1 MQTTTFTRT
10 WEASSP
16 ETAPRKGA
24 QGARCEVET
33 VASPDALLGHARDI
47 EQLAAR
53 ALVPNILVE
62 TSFLHAAWTRF
73 FGSDPDAQV
82 ILVRDAEAGGR
93 LVGLLPV
100 TVDRSLWGGMPLGTA
115 FRNDMKF
122 CGAPLVDRD
131 RSGPAVDAMLSVLA
145 ALLPFPSAFLFDEV
159 PAEGPMARALK
170 GAFARFGWQAREY
183 GHYERVVLDASR
195 PGDEYLAEAISGK
208 KRKEYRRLSNRLKD
222 MGALEFALTDGEQDF
237 ATALED
243 FFRLEKQGWK
253 GENGTAILD
262 SDVWSGYFRD
272 ATAMAVRAG
281 QASMARL
288 VLDGRT
294 IAAGL
299 VMTSGTAA
307 WFYKIAYDETLSHFS
322 PGVLL
327 TLELTKF
334 FCDRPGILTV
344 DSCAHGD
351 HPMIAHLW
359 RERETY
365 CDMLAVPPDSPSR
378 LIFCAESIRRDTRE
392 LVKKGYHSLKRK
404 MRG

>member
-1 MQTTTFTRT
+1 MQSTTFTQT
-10 WEASSP
+10 WGTSSG
-16 ETAPRKGA
+16 ETAPPKGA
-24 QGARCEVET
+24 SGSACAVEK
-33 VASPDALLGHARDI
+33 VESPDALLAHAHDI
-47 EQLAAR
+47 ERLTAR
-53 ALVPNILVE
+53 ALVPNILAE
-62 TSFLHAAWTRF
+62 TPFLHAAWARF
-73 FGSDPDAQV
+73 FGHDKDAQV
-82 ILVRDAEAGGR
+82 ILVRDTGADGR

-100 TVDRSLWGGMPLGTA
+100 SVDRSLWAGMPLGTA

-122 CGAPLVDRD
+122 CGVPLIDREK
-131 RSGPAVDAMLSVLA
+131 SGTALDAVLSALA
-145 ALLPFPSAFLFDEV
+145 GLVPYPSAFLFDEV
-159 PAEGPMARALK
+159 PAQGPMARALK
-170 GAFARFGWQAREY
+170 DALARCGWQSREY
-183 GHYERVVLDASR
+183 GHYERVMLDASH
-195 PGDEYLAEAISGK
+195 PGDEYLAEAVSSK

-222 MGALEFALTDGEQDF
+222 MGALEFTLTDGHEDF
-237 ATALED
+237 APALED
-243 FFRLEKQGWK
+243 FLRLEEQGWK

-262 SDVWSGYFRD
+262 SEAWSGYFRD
-272 ATAMAVRAG
+272 ATAMAARAG
-281 QASMARL
+281 QARMARL

-307 WFYKIAYDETLSHFS
+307 WFYKIAYDETLSHYS

-334 FCDRPGILTV
+334 FCGQPGILTV

-365 CDMLAVPPDSPSR
+365 CDMLAVPPGSPSK
-378 LIFCAESIRRDTRE
+378 LIFRAEAIRRDARE